1 MKTRMLRVLVILVAL
16 FALMG
21 CAVTRTASFGPL
33 AGDHMLVTLVVS
45 EDRAVVAHECRDVRA
60 SGVILGCQMSAPVS
74 LPDGSRARTMKIVRY
89 TDQLPSPLAFEIDV
103 HELCHAVA
111 ALQLIEDPCH
121 QGNAGVAQASRD
133 GGAAMI
139 GPAQSPIH

>member
-1 MKTRMLRVLVILVAL
+1 MKALILRVLVGLVAL

-45 EDRAVVAHECRDVRA
+45 EDRAVVAHECRDLH
-60 SGVILGCQMSAPVS
+60 SGAILGCQTSTPVT
-74 LPDGSRARTMKIVRY
+74 LEDGRRARTVKIVRY
-89 TDQLPSPLAFEIDV
+89 TDQLPSPLAFEIDI

-111 ALQLIEDPCH
+111 ALQLLEDPCH
-121 QGNAGVAQASRD
+121 HGNGGVAQASRD

-139 GPAQSPIH
+139 APVQYPPH